1 MDEQIG
7 DDQKRYVVGQLEAA
21 LLQGLDSGE
30 PIEVDDEWWSR
41 KLAELTARVA
51 DEGNPK

>member
-7 DDQKRYVVGQLEAA
+7 DDQKRYGQLEAA

-30 PIEVDDEWWSR
+30 PIEIGDEWWTR
-41 KLAELTARVA
+41 KRAELTARYT
-51 DEGNPK
+51 EKGNPKS